1 VAAVRG
7 LARLYLAAIQNQL
20 NTVVSASQ
28 LLAMVHQTKKK
39 RTARKMVIPNF
50 PMEVQH
56 PDTIVKVLEPDEVE
70 QPVRM
75 KKSGADLEFV
85 TGYFTN

>member
-7 LARLYLAAIQNQL
+7 LARRYLAAVQNQL

-28 LLAMVHQTKKK
+28 LLELVHQSKKG
-39 RTARKMVIPNF
+39 RTERKIVIPSF

-75 KKSGADLEFV
+75 KKPGADLEFI
-85 TGYFTN
+85 TG